1 MLLASAQSLVGAGT
15 CDAGHQ
21 ASMLAAIPRGEQHA
35 IGREEISGSSQAQK
49 GRRFGSYDLLLL
61 DAVQS
66 AGVPLSG
73 LPYMVQQYLDVSD
86 SLQIVTAD
94 KLSV

>member
-1 MLLASAQSLVGAGT
+1 MLLASAQSLVDVGT

-21 ASMLAAIPRGEQHA
+21 ASTLAALPRGQGHA
-35 IGREEISGSSQAQK
+35 VGSGQPQK

-61 DAVQS
+61 DAVKS

-73 LPYMVQQYLDVSD
+73 LPYMAQQYLDVSCF
-86 SLQIVTAD
+86 SQCSHAV
-94 KLSV
+94 